1 MSDAEPVLDT
11 APELDPA
18 QQSLA
23 DALAVS
29 FTVLK
34 FAMLAAVFAYAFSG
48 VFSVGSN
55 EVALRL
61 RFGNYVGAPG
71 ERVLERGTYF
81 AAPFP
86 IEQVIKVDTRPNT
99 LKLDKDFWYET
110 GMNERGTTRDQ
121 IRNTRAGPLNPMRDG
136 SLLTGDVNVAHAQWT
151 ITYII
156 GDPVAYVTNVGQREL
171 ADQLI
176 KCIVAQGIIRAIAQL
191 PADDL
196 LKGLVNREVATATA
210 QETLDAMASG
220 LQITQLALDQVSAPV
235 SVVAS
240 FDAVTTAETDRARR
254 IVQAQQDRARI
265 LGEAAGQASDSLIA
279 LLDEYERVRET
290 GTSSEI
296 AVSEQKLK
304 EVFDTLTVN
313 NISIGGLVA
322 ESINSARTYRTQ
334 VVEAVKGDREVFERL
349 LPQFEKNPRIILSRL
364 WEDARERILTG
375 DVETFYT
382 LDGRLELQIN
392 RDPQI
397 QQDRQKSQI
406 EALKQRQAEFN

>member
-55 EVALRL
+55 EVALRI
-61 RFGNYVGAPG
+61 RFGNYVGAAG

-151 ITYII
+151 ITYIV

>member
-1 MSDAEPVLDT
+1 MSDADPVLDT

-151 ITYII
+151 ITYIV

>member
-151 ITYII
+151 ITYIV

>member
-1 MSDAEPVLDT
+1 MSDTEPVLDT

-136 SLLTGDVNVAHAQWT
+136 SLLTGDVNIAHARWT

-156 GDPVAYVTNVGQREL
+156 GDPVAYVTNVGQRDL

-176 KCIVAQGIIRAIAQL
+176 KCTIAQGIIRAIAQL

-220 LQITQLALDQVSAPV
+220 LQITQLALEQVSAPV

-296 AVSEQKLK
+296 AVSEQKLQ
-304 EVFDTLTVN
+304 EAFDTLTVN

-406 EALKQRQAEFN
+406 ETLKQRQAEFN